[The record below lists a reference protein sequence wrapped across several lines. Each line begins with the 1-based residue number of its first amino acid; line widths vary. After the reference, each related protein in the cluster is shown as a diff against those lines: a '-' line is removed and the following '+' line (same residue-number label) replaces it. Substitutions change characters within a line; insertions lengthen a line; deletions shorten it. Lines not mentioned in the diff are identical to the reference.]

1 MSSACGIRIA
11 GSRISGVKPD
21 CHFAESSAFFKMTKP
36 IIENFR
42 TWPRN
47 LSTSQGGG
55 RSNSQ
60 YGGMSTSQYGGMS
73 TSQYGGMSTSQYGG
87 MSTSQYGGLST
98 SQYGGLSTSQY
109 GGLSTSQYG
118 GLYTSQHG
126 GLSTSPGGGMSTSQ
140 SEIYRSNIR
149 RGRSFFGNSKRG
161 AIKPKQLKYGSI
173 CPTFSGR
180 KIFSGNKSAGQYRR
194 VPDAPRV

>member
-21 CHFAESSAFFKMTKP
+21 CHFSQSSAFFKMTRP
-36 IIENFR
+36 IIENLR

-47 LSTSQGGG
+47 LSSSQGGG
-55 RSNSQ
+55 LSTSQ

-118 GLYTSQHG
+118 GLSTSQYG
-126 GLSTSPGGGMSTSQ
+126 GLSTSPGGGMSS
-140 SEIYRSNIR
+140 SPSKVYRSNIPPWPVFLR
-149 RGRSFFGNSKRG
+149 ELEARGYQTQAAQIRKYLPDFLWPENFFK
-161 AIKPKQLKYGSI
+161 
-173 CPTFSGR
+173 
-180 KIFSGNKSAGQYRR
+180 
-194 VPDAPRV
+194 